1 MLGLSWSSTER
12 MSAQQ
17 ADALTSELEAYRRI
31 LTPVISRICKAFL
44 ISSGYVCNAKIVWDD
59 ITLQDEVEQSRAMLY
74 RAQAE
79 KIQRGE

>member
-1 MLGLSWSSTER
+1 

-31 LTPVISRICKAFL
+31 LTPVI
-44 ISSGYVCNAKIVWDD
+44 AKICTAYLCGVGYPCGVKVVWDD
-59 ITLQDEVEQSRAMLY
+59 ITLQDEVEQSRAELY

-79 KIQRGE
+79 KIRRGE